1 MFVESSARRPGVRR
15 VVGAVGVMLALGA
28 VTAFGVAPSTIVEL
42 PELKYVVAPFNPT
55 LTHAHPA
62 EIDASPTRFLQSERV
77 VRGDTLASLLGR
89 LGADDP
95 AFLQFVAGDRKARQ
109 LLQLAPGRTVA
120 AEVDELGMVHRLQYR
135 PAVIDPESS
144 SPPMRLTISR
154 ADQTFSVTDEVVELE
169 RSVAMRTAEIRSSLF
184 AATDAADIP
193 DSVAVKVVDVLDGV
207 LNMRRDLR
215 RGDRLAVIYELVRE
229 AGSLDTPVPGR
240 LLAFEFINGN
250 TRHQAAWFEFEL
262 GKGSYFDLDGKSLT
276 RSFLREPLEFSRISS
291 NFSFARRHPLF
302 RDVRAHTGVDF
313 AAPIGTRVRSSADGV
328 VEFVGHDG
336 GYGRVIRI
344 AHPGRITTVYAHL
357 NSFSD
362 GIKRG
367 SRVSQGEVIGAVG
380 MTGWATGP
388 HLHYEFRIDGR
399 HTDPMTVKLPEGR
412 MLSVAERMR
421 FDPVASVWRD
431 QLAQLE
437 SIGLA
442 RFE

>member
-1 MFVESSARRPGVRR
+1 MA
-15 VVGAVGVMLALGA
+15 VGAALALGA
-28 VTAFGVAPSTIVEL
+28 VTAFGVAPSTVVEL
-42 PELKYVVAPFNPT
+42 PELKYVVAPFNPSLST
-55 LTHAHPA
+55 GQLA
-62 EIDASPTRFLQSERV
+62 EVESSPTLYLQSERV
-77 VRGDTLASLLGR
+77 TRGDTLSSLLSR

-95 AFLQFVAGDRKARQ
+95 EFMQFVTSDRKARQ
-109 LLQLAPGRTVA
+109 LLQLVAGRTVS
-120 AEVDELGMVHRLQYR
+120 AEVDDFGLVHRLHYR
-135 PAVIDPESS
+135 IGAIDPESAE
-144 SPPMRLTISR
+144 PPSRLTISR
-154 ADQTFSVTDEVVELE
+154 NEQTFGVSEEPVELE
-169 RSVAMRTAEIRSSLF
+169 RTIAVRTAEIRSSLF
-184 AATDAADIP
+184 AATDSADIP

-215 RGDRLAVIYELVRE
+215 RGDRLAVIYEMVRE
-229 AGSLDTPVPGR
+229 AGSLDATVPGR
-240 LLAFEFINGN
+240 LLAFEFINGS
-250 TRHQAAWFEFEL
+250 TRHQAAWFEFEP

-291 NFSFARRHPLF
+291 SFSFARRHPLF

-313 AAPIGTRVRSSADGV
+313 AAPIGTGVRSSADGV

-344 AHPGRITTVYAHL
+344 THPGRITTVYAHL
-357 NSFSD
+357 NSFAD
-362 GIKRG
+362 GLKRG
-367 SRVSQGEVIGAVG
+367 SRVSQGQVIGTVG

-412 MLSVAERMR
+412 SLTVAERMR